1 MKWQV
6 KATLTAL
13 TLAIVPAAAGAGP
26 LFDPWLEKFQ
36 VGAAGVAAGLDDGYP
51 VGLLEPARIDT
62 AWTRAAARCLDP
74 RQTPVPGA
82 DLTRRWLAARDPAT
96 AEERLRA
103 MSQAVRAYAD
113 TTAAAT
119 ALAAVDGAAVLE
131 GELGARRFFVA
142 LASGDLAA
150 ARGIADDL
158 AARRGPG
165 IEPREN
171 FTWGLRARR
180 VARLG
185 GGPAAESPTI
195 WAEALAL
202 PSVDAGN
209 AWALWVGYCRQRGQA
224 PIMPP
229 ETSEAWRAF
238 FVGAGRGGGVQPQDL
253 TASGLPEPWRAAVG
267 AAVLPKAELEAHFRR
282 HPTPPDDIDL
292 QGMWVNGRRTAQQ
305 GDAAAYEAIA
315 ATPGL
320 KPTWRLDLWRRA
332 AELRLLD
339 GSEVRARADLD
350 KALALAREGN
360 GTNATRRRL
369 RQWVEQSMVRAI
381 AKGDLAGARA
391 LREAGRTTFSGAD
404 LDAFRAETRH
414 WEARLGAAAAVPD
427 TAEITARAAWLVET
441 GRAPRVRPADAAVRD
456 AFVAAADRP
465 LWDLWV
471 RWGLS
476 FADSNPGGG
485 VAAEYARR
493 LARVAGSS
501 APAAAAMLA
510 VAPLLAE
517 DRLAGQLLD
526 ADVAFLTGGGTPARP
541 SLVPALVQAAGSDYV
556 RIHALLGFAL
566 AAGDMRGALG
576 AASVLP
582 QRGLTAAERRLF
594 LYPLP
599 GPGPVRDALLRAEND
614 PALLLAIA
622 RNESLFEAGVRS
634 WAGALGWMQIMPFHY
649 EQRGALPGAGHWS
662 NARISIARG
671 DHLVSDGARR
681 YGGDPYRVLAGYNAG
696 YEATDRWDRQ
706 LGGNAARDI
715 YLAWIGYPETR
726 HYVEKVL
733 VDRAIYEAVIGGT
746 APARD

>member
-1 MKWQV
+1 LKWQV

-26 LFDPWLEKFQ
+26 LFDPWLERFQ

-142 LASGDLAA
+142 LASGDMAA

-267 AAVLPKAELEAHFRR
+267 AAVLPKTDLEAHFRLRSDRR
-282 HPTPPDDIDL
+282 H
-292 QGMWVNGRRTAQQ
+292 
-305 GDAAAYEAIA
+305 
-315 ATPGL
+315 
-320 KPTWRLDLWRRA
+320 
-332 AELRLLD
+332 
-339 GSEVRARADLD
+339 ARPEADL
-350 KALALAREGN
+350 A
-360 GTNATRRRL
+360 
-369 RQWVEQSMVRAI
+369 
-381 AKGDLAGARA
+381 
-391 LREAGRTTFSGAD
+391 
-404 LDAFRAETRH
+404 
-414 WEARLGAAAAVPD
+414 
-427 TAEITARAAWLVET
+427 
-441 GRAPRVRPADAAVRD
+441 
-456 AFVAAADRP
+456 
-465 LWDLWV
+465 
-471 RWGLS
+471 
-476 FADSNPGGG
+476 
-485 VAAEYARR
+485 
-493 LARVAGSS
+493 
-501 APAAAAMLA
+501 
-510 VAPLLAE
+510 
-517 DRLAGQLLD
+517 
-526 ADVAFLTGGGTPARP
+526 
-541 SLVPALVQAAGSDYV
+541 
-556 RIHALLGFAL
+556 
-566 AAGDMRGALG
+566 
-576 AASVLP
+576 
-582 QRGLTAAERRLF
+582 
-594 LYPLP
+594 
-599 GPGPVRDALLRAEND
+599 PGPVAPRCRA
-614 PALLLAIA
+614 
-622 RNESLFEAGVRS
+622 
-634 WAGALGWMQIMPFHY
+634 
-649 EQRGALPGAGHWS
+649 
-662 NARISIARG
+662 
-671 DHLVSDGARR
+671 
-681 YGGDPYRVLAGYNAG
+681 
-696 YEATDRWDRQ
+696 
-706 LGGNAARDI
+706 
-715 YLAWIGYPETR
+715 
-726 HYVEKVL
+726 
-733 VDRAIYEAVIGGT
+733 
-746 APARD
+746 APARRQ